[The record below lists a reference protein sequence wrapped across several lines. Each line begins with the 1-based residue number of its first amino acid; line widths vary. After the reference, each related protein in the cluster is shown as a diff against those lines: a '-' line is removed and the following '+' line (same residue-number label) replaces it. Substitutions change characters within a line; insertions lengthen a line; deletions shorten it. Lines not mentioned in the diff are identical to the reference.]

1 MQNTSTVLEKSYQAE
16 HIRVNPLR
24 HRFMPMYSD
33 AEAWHS
39 EHLERAM
46 RTVILK
52 CDPNAPVEP
61 SIEYLQSFD
70 LRRDVSDLRKR
81 IAEARADETGR
92 RENWSVWIEE

>member
-1 MQNTSTVLEKSYQAE
+1 
-16 HIRVNPLR
+16 
-24 HRFMPMYSD
+24 MPMYSD

-92 RENWSVWIEE
+92 RENWSVWIEERTFSS